1 MEPLIVLAAIAGLP
15 LLWLL
20 VTYNRLVRY
29 RNHCGEAWSDIDTEL
44 KRRHDLIPNLV
55 STVRGY
61 AAHERGLLE
70 EVTRLRSEC
79 MAEAS
84 PGARLTGLENQL
96 TNALG
101 RLMVR
106 VEAYPDLKASEQFL
120 SLQHELVVTEDRI
133 QAARR
138 FFNGNVRELNNAVE
152 SFPTNLVAGGFG
164 FSKRDF
170 FELSDVRERATP
182 SVSLER

>member
-1 MEPLIVLAAIAGLP
+1 MEPLISLAVIAGLP

-20 VTYNRLVRY
+20 ITYNRLVRY
-29 RNHCGEAWSDIDTEL
+29 RNHCGESWSDIDTEL

-79 MAEAS
+79 LAEAA
-84 PGARLTGLENQL
+84 PGARLAGLENQL
-96 TNALG
+96 TDALG

-120 SLQHELVVTEDRI
+120 SLQHELVMTEDRI

-164 FSKRDF
+164 FSKREF
-170 FELSDVRERATP
+170 FELSDPGQRSAPQVG
-182 SVSLER
+182 L

>member
-1 MEPLIVLAAIAGLP
+1 MDLTLILAGVTAVP

-20 VTYNRLVRY
+20 ITYNRLVRY
-29 RNHCGEAWSDIDTEL
+29 RNHCEESWSDIDTEL

-79 MAEAS
+79 MAETA
-84 PGARLTGLENQL
+84 PGARLAGLENRL
-96 TNALG
+96 TDALG

-120 SLQHELVVTEDRI
+120 SLQHELVMTEDRI

-138 FFNGNVRELNNAVE
+138 FFNCNIRELNNAVE

-164 FSKRDF
+164 FSSREF
-170 FELSDVRERATP
+170 FGLSDASERNVP
-182 SVSLER
+182 KVGL

>member
-1 MEPLIVLAAIAGLP
+1 MDLTLILAGVTAVP

-20 VTYNRLVRY
+20 ITYNRLVRY
-29 RNHCGEAWSDIDTEL
+29 RNHCEESWSDIDTEL

-79 MAEAS
+79 MAETA
-84 PGARLTGLENQL
+84 PGPRLAGLENRL
-96 TNALG
+96 TDALG

-120 SLQHELVVTEDRI
+120 SLQHELVMTEDRI

-152 SFPTNLVAGGFG
+152 SFPTNLVAGAFG
-164 FSKRDF
+164 FSKGDF
-170 FELSDVRERATP
+170 FELANPGERNAP
-182 SVSLER
+182 RVGV